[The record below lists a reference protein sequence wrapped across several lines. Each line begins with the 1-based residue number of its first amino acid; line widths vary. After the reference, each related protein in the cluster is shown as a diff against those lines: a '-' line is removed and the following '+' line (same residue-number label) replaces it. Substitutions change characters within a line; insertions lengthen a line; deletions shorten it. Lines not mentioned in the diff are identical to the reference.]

1 MITYTYEQI
10 NEIDISEY
18 TLNEVTDKI
27 INNLN
32 QNYAFTVMRD
42 KKKQDRIKK
51 HYKTEQ
57 FKPMITTKRVA
68 TKGIDREIREITDIM
83 NKLTDS
89 KYERLSQEMIKLLDI
104 VFNDYTDE
112 NEIMKLRGNMNNII
126 MSNTAY
132 LNVYANL
139 YKLLKERY
147 NNFCETSVN
156 ELMDY
161 FNHSLEDIKHV
172 NSEEDYD
179 GFCKE
184 NAKNMKRRSVITFLI
199 HLINIQFLNND
210 KFNEY
215 YMKLL
220 NKIKYFIN
228 IENSTSLVEELS
240 ENIFVIMKNINE
252 ETKNKYL
259 SFINQNMEEMIKLNP
274 RELKSYSM
282 RTKFKYM
289 DILDIING
297 KAKK

>member
-18 TLNEVTDKI
+18 ILDEGIDKV

-32 QNYAFTVMRD
+32 QNYAITVMRD

-51 HYKTEQ
+51 HYKTEH

-83 NKLTDS
+83 NKLTES
-89 KYERLSQEMIKLLDI
+89 KYERLSQEMVKLLDI
-104 VFNDYTDE
+104 VFNDYIDE

-147 NNFCETSVN
+147 NEFCETSVN

-161 FNHSLEDIKHV
+161 FNHSLEDIKYV

-184 NAKNMKRRSVITFLI
+184 NAKNLKRRSVITFLI

-228 IENSTSLVEELS
+228 VENSTSLVEELS
-240 ENIFVIMKNINE
+240 ENICVIMKNINE
-252 ETKNKYL
+252 ETKNNYISTIKQD
-259 SFINQNMEEMIKLNP
+259 IEEMIKLNP
-274 RELKSYSM
+274 REFKSYSM